1 MTVNMIFLGTFAD
14 VDTDESNFVTENA
27 RSLEGRYDDLTLT
40 QVVENDRDGDGAIQD
55 NEAQAGD
62 SNPDFLSYDV
72 GFGPESY
79 ELDSTSRFEALVFL
93 TDGTSQLVEIA
104 VLQTTIG
111 DVFVRDV
118 DNALDGLDFRSI
130 ELTRFIRSDFS
141 GSRTG
146 NSIENTTVACFAA
159 GTAIA
164 TPAGPVP
171 VEKLRPGDRV
181 LTRDHGA
188 RPLREVFRRK
198 LAHAGRHAPVE
209 FAPGSLGRGRPSAPL
224 CLSPQHRVLL
234 DSPIVSRMFGRAEV
248 LVAAKRLVDGIAIR
262 QADPAAPVSYYHL
275 LCDHHELV
283 LADGCWTETLLTGT
297 QAIAALGRLAACGGP
312 VRDIP
317 PNGRADRLIARHRRN
332 GRALQSP
339 T

>member
-40 QVVENDRDGDGAIQD
+40 QVIENDRDGDGAIQD

-62 SNPDFLSYDV
+62 SDPDFLTYDV
-72 GFGPESY
+72 GFGQESY

-93 TDGTSQLVEIA
+93 TDGTSRLVEIA

-146 NSIENTTVACFAA
+146 NSIDNTTVACFAA

-164 TPAGPVP
+164 TPTGPVP
-171 VEKLRPGDRV
+171 VERLRPGDHV

-188 RPLREVFRRK
+188 QTLRSVFRRK
-198 LAHAGRHAPVE
+198 LVRAGRHAPIE
-209 FAPGSLGRGRPSAPL
+209 FAPGSLGQGRPSATL
-224 CLSPQHRVLL
+224 RLSPQHRVLL

-262 QADPAAPVSYYHL
+262 QADGAASVAYYHL
-275 LCDHHELV
+275 LCAQHELI
-283 LADGCWTETLLTGT
+283 LAEGCWTETLLTGD
-297 QAIAALGRLAACGGP
+297 QAVAALGALAAAGDP
-312 VRDIP
+312 ARTIP
-317 PNGRADRLIARHRRN
+317 PTPRADRLIARHRKN
-332 GRALQSP
+332 GRALQP
-339 T
+339 PA